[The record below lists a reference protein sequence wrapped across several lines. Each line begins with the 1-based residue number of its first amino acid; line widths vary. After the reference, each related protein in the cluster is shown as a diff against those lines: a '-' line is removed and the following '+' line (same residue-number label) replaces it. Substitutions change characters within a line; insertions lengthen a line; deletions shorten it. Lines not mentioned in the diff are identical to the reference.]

1 MGETTDTTVLDD
13 LRVSPAAHLAEA
25 MARATAAGGPAVGL
39 RERPFALQIGVRAVP
54 GTASAKAIEGALGI
68 TLPDAVGE
76 VTGEADGRHTVWLS
90 PDEFLLIDLSRAQ
103 VPGETTEAEAAL
115 EGLPGQVVELSA
127 NRTILELCGTKARE
141 VLEKSCRA
149 DLHPRV
155 FGVGT
160 AIVTQLGP
168 VPVILH
174 RSGEEEFRVLPR
186 SSFAD
191 FMVRW
196 LLDGMAEFTG
206 EGFGEVDDAVGHMV
220 GHGREVSGSG
230 GGGDAGASGD
240 GNAGRSAGPG
250 PTARTDTTDT
260 ERKG

>member
-1 MGETTDTTVLDD
+1 MAETTDTVLDD

-25 MARATAAGGPAVGL
+25 MAEASTAEVGL
-39 RERPFALQIGVRAVP
+39 RERPFAVQIGVRAVP
-54 GTASAKAIEGALGI
+54 GTASARAIGSALGI
-68 TLPDAVGE
+68 TLPEAVGE
-76 VTGEADGRHTVWLS
+76 VTGEAAGRHTLWLS
-90 PDEFLLIDLSRAQ
+90 PDEFLTVDVAATQR
-103 VPGETTEAEAAL
+103 PGETDAAEAAL

-127 NRTILELCGTKARE
+127 NRTILELTGPRART

-149 DLHPRV
+149 DLHPRA
-155 FGVGT
+155 FPVGT

-168 VPVILH
+168 VPVLLH

-206 EGFGEVDDAVGHMV
+206 
-220 GHGREVSGSG
+220 GS
-230 GGGDAGASGD
+230 GASGAS
-240 GNAGRSAGPG
+240 GAAGVTGA
-250 PTARTDTTDT
+250 ANHD
-260 ERKG
+260 RKG